1 MDENKIASA
10 IKTRET
16 EIIGKFY
23 SQLSSRNVIF
33 RPIGFSEIRLF
44 EKAEGFFVGDFDFF
58 GAGKCKIF
66 FFGEKE
72 IFEIFVFKISS

>member
-1 MDENKIASA
+1 MDENKLASA
-10 IKTRET
+10 IKARET
-16 EIIGKFY
+16 EIIGKIY

-33 RPIGFSEIRLF
+33 RPTVFSEISLF
-44 EKAEGFFVGDFDFF
+44 EKDEDFFVGDFDFF
-58 GAGKCKIF
+58 GAGKFKIF

>member
-1 MDENKIASA
+1 MDENKLASA
-10 IKTRET
+10 IKARET
-16 EIIGKFY
+16 EIIGKIY

-33 RPIGFSEIRLF
+33 RPIVFSEVSLF

-58 GAGKCKIF
+58 GAEKCKIF

-72 IFEIFVFKISS
+72 IFETFVFKISS